1 MSIDEMLWALT
12 DVDSITGKVRISK
25 EAARAIGEALKAGHA
40 MRISLQAV
48 IDHPANNIVAYGS
61 CDSWDEATKE
71 EV

>member
-1 MSIDEMLWALT
+1 MSVEEMVWALT

-40 MRISLQAV
+40 MR
-48 IDHPANNIVAYGS
+48 VAFSDYNEDEMDVAG
-61 CDSWDEATKE
+61 DAWDEATKE